1 VTTKIKR
8 GWRWLSPL
16 FVILSRKLSEDKK
29 MFVPNNDG
37 SLRMVIDDVF
47 MIKGRGVVVT
57 GRVEAGTVKKGDR
70 VVIEG
75 VGVSITTEVMGV
87 EAFRKADF
95 VAQAGDNVGL
105 LLRDVTNDQIKAG
118 MVVAAIASNG

>member
-1 VTTKIKR
+1 
-8 GWRWLSPL
+8 
-16 FVILSRKLSEDKK
+16 

-57 GRVEAGTVKKGDR
+57 GRVERGTVQKGDR

-75 VGVSITTEVMGV
+75 DDISITTEVMGI
-87 EAFRKADF
+87 EAFRKANF

-105 LLRDVTNDQIKAG
+105 LLRDVTKDQIKAG
-118 MVVAAIASNG
+118 MVVRV